1 MTDILYAALMLTFGG
16 CLLWAFDW
24 LRRYVLGNYRIV
36 KQAPMTYYSGYEALG
51 VSKEDLVEAGRYE
64 WQGHETHP

>member
-1 MTDILYAALMLTFGG
+1 MDGRRRNGPLSDSLDAHTGKAQVTDILFAALMLTFGG

-36 KQAPMTYYSGYEALG
+36 K
-51 VSKEDLVEAGRYE
+51 R
-64 WQGHETHP
+64 

>member
-1 MTDILYAALMLTFGG
+1 MTDLLYAALMLTFGA

-36 KQAPMTYYSGYEALG
+36 K
-51 VSKEDLVEAGRYE
+51 R
-64 WQGHETHP
+64 